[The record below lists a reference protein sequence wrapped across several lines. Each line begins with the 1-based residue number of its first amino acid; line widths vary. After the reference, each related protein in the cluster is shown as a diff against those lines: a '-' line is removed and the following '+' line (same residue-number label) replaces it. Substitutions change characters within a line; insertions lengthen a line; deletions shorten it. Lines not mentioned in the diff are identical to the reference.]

1 LRKFVTRYKLPV
13 VAGTTAF
20 IALGDAE
27 QALDYYSEAQ
37 PLWESVEP
45 EMPVYVAINKI
56 GVARSLHGLLRLQ
69 ESDNAFS
76 SSLAILSEA
85 LGTEHP
91 VYSRVEGYRA
101 PLLFDTNRLEEAGEI
116 LPVAYATIQG
126 AYGPESKHTALA
138 GLRWA
143 QLLART
149 GNNDRASELARES
162 ALVFDTDA
170 NRRRYDS
177 ELGQA
182 RELIVSS
189 N

>member
-1 LRKFVTRYKLPV
+1 
-13 VAGTTAF
+13 
-20 IALGDAE
+20 
-27 QALDYYSEAQ
+27 
-37 PLWESVEP
+37 
-45 EMPVYVAINKI
+45 
-56 GVARSLHGLLRLQ
+56 
-69 ESDNAFS
+69 
-76 SSLAILSEA
+76 
-85 LGTEHP
+85 
-91 VYSRVEGYRA
+91 
-101 PLLFDTNRLEEAGEI
+101 LFDTNRLEEAGEI

-149 GNNDRASELARES
+149 GDYERASELAGES
-162 ALVFDTDA
+162 AEVFDTDA

-182 RELIVSS
+182 RELMAIT